1 MNNNLQQM
9 LKEVN
14 CIDNFV
20 KEVNNTIITNIWYSI
35 CEDYR
40 FNINNLPVTEET
52 LDEWL
57 FNSYRKFIYNIPLQ
71 SKTEYI
77 NFYEKYFN
85 TSWVEVISFPVIR
98 LRNDFERSDAS
109 LYGNRYWDDCFLD
122 KDLKNIYDIR
132 KEYGYDT

>member
-20 KEVNNTIITNIWYSI
+20 KETNNTIITNIWYSI